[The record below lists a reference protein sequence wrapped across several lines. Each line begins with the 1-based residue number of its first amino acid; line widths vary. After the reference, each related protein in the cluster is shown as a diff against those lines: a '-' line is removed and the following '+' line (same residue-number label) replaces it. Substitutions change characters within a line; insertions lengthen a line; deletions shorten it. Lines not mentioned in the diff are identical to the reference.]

1 MDYHIQ
7 NLSPDTDTI
16 NVMVGSNTDSQI
28 IVSVDRDS
36 NGDVSVVVTDNS
48 DGSETRMI
56 LGSSGFYPEALN

>member
-7 NLSPDTDTI
+7 NLSPDADTI

-56 LGSSGFYPEALN
+56 LGSSGSTQKL